1 MKTPRCKTVTRFAL
15 TPLCLLLAGTAA
27 QATDGYFANG
37 YGMTSIGMGGAAVAV
52 ALEPFG
58 GAVNPGAMSFLDSQW
73 QVGLSWFSPDRS
85 ASRTGSGTP
94 DGTPTGGWGIDGS
107 ATSGSTNFF
116 IPEFGVNWRYSPELA
131 FGLTVYGNG
140 GMNTDYPGGQIP
152 AQSACAGFN
161 PNPGP
166 YNLLCGNGNLGVD
179 LMQLMIAPY
188 VSWQFTKGHSIGIAP
203 TLAYQRFEANGLQA
217 FDNPMLSTRPGS
229 VTNNGYSD
237 SWGGGVRI
245 GYMGQF
251 GDMISVGAAYATK
264 MSMSE
269 FDDYA
274 GLFAQAGKFD
284 IPSNFTLGAALRPT
298 AEWLLALDFQRI
310 FYSDSVSVSNPSSR
324 LIGNCGPGGA
334 PHPPHRL
341 PGRQQRR
348 RLRLAGHQRLEVRR
362 AVHAEQPVDAAWRLQ
377 LHAEPDPAAGRDLQH
392 PRPGRSE
399 KPVDGRCHL
408 EARCHVGDHW
418 RLHVRAGQLRHRHQ
432 SAGGIRRAT
441 DHLGNDLDEG
451 NATRHRLQPQVL
463 SPDVRARKGSN
474 AWRRPGRDTSDRAER
489 RADARPPCLGRAAAS
504 HGIATGAPR
513 RIRDFTCTQAGCSVY
528 IRTCLYPD

>member
-1 MKTPRCKTVTRFAL
+1 MKTPRSSTVARFAL
-15 TPLCLLLAGTAA
+15 TPVCLLLAGTAA

-37 YGMTSIGMGGAAVAV
+37 YGMNAIGMGGAAVAV

-73 QVGLSWFSPDRS
+73 QLGLSWFSPDRS

-107 ATSGSTNFF
+107 ATSSSTNFF
-116 IPEFGVNWRYSPELA
+116 IPEFGVNWRYSPELS

-161 PNPGP
+161 PKSGP

-203 TLAYQRFEANGLQA
+203 TLAYQRFKADGLQA

-251 GDMISVGAAYATK
+251 GDMVSVGAAYATK
-264 MSMSE
+264 MSMGE

-274 GLFAQAGKFD
+274 GLFAQGGKFD
-284 IPSNFTLGAALRPT
+284 IPSNFTIGAALRPT
-298 AEWLLALDFQRI
+298 DQWLLALDFQRI
-310 FYSDSVSVSNPSSR
+310 YYSDSVAVSNPSS
-324 LIGNCGPGGA
+324 LIGACAGSPGGPGGV
-334 PHPPHRL
+334 PP
-341 PGRQQRR
+341 
-348 RLRLAGHQRLEVRR
+348 
-362 AVHAEQPVDAAWRLQ
+362 
-377 LHAEPDPAAGRDLQH
+377 PAAPVPSACLGGSNGAGFGWQDINVWKFGVQYTLN
-392 PRPGRSE
+392 SE
-399 KPVDGRCHL
+399 
-408 EARCHVGDHW
+408 W
-418 RLHVRAGQLRHRHQ
+418 TLR
-432 SAGGIRRAT
+432 GGYNYTQNPI
-441 DHLGNDLDEG
+441 
-451 NATRHRLQPQVL
+451 QPQ
-463 SPDVRARKGSN
+463 DVTFNILAPGVVKSQWTAGATWKLDAMSEITGAFMYAQSN
-474 AWRRPGRDTSDRAER
+474 SVTGTSLLVGFGA
-489 RADARPPCLGRAAAS
+489 PPTTTETISMKEVQL
-504 HGIATGAPR
+504 GIAYTR
-513 RIRDFTCTQAGCSVY
+513 KF
-528 IRTCLYPD
+528 